1 MAISKLKRPLSN
13 NLGVAL
19 LITILVVSI
28 MVVITVEFARTMR
41 QNYISTVTSSD
52 GLQLRLIASSGVE
65 IAQKIL
71 SGNEE
76 GSEVDTLQD
85 SWALLEPEDF
95 TGLFPRGSLE
105 LDITDLSGRFP
116 INFVIIRKES
126 QDKDNEPNVVEL
138 KAILNNLLLSGYFA
152 VDDEEH
158 ARTIIDSLVDW
169 IDDDD
174 KESEYGAENSYYE
187 SLDPPYSSANAP
199 IGSIGELLQVRGVT
213 EDLLYGTKDKDA
225 LADYISVL
233 SNDGRIN
240 LNTLPVR
247 LLQAIEP
254 ELSDDV
260 VELFDE
266 YRRSE
271 DYKDALSNAGWYKD
285 VSGWPGD
292 LTLPATIMTTRS
304 HMFSVAAKAS
314 FNDQQRN
321 MTAIVVRNGE
331 ELETIRKRLD

>member
-1 MAISKLKRPLSN
+1 MSKLKYPLGN

-65 IAQKIL
+65 IAHNIL
-71 SGNEE
+71 SGKEE

-95 TGLFPRGSLE
+95 TGLFSRGSLA

-116 INFVIIRKES
+116 INYIIIRKES
-126 QDKDNEPNVVEL
+126 QENDNGPNVVEL
-138 KAILNNLLLSGYFA
+138 RAVLNNLLLSGYFA

-158 ARTIIDSLVDW
+158 ARTIIDSLADW

-187 SLDPPYSSANAP
+187 SLEPPYSASNSP
-199 IGSIGELLQVRGVT
+199 LTSIGELLQVRGVT

-225 LADYISVL
+225 LADYISVF
-233 SNDGRIN
+233 SNDGKVNI
-240 LNTLPVR
+240 NTLPLR

-254 ELSDDV
+254 DLSDEV

-266 YRRSE
+266 YRRNE

-292 LTLPATIMTTRS
+292 LTMPATMLTTRS
-304 HMFSVAAKAS
+304 HMFRVDAKAS

-321 MTAIVVRNGE
+321 MTAIVERNGA